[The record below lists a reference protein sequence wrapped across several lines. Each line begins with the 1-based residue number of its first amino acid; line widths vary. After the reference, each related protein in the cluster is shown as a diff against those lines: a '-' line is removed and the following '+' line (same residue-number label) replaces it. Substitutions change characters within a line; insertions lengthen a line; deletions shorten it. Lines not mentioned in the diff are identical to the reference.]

1 MCEVVSTELCVC
13 LCSLVMEISTDLN
26 QGLLSGWRQVQYV
39 KSSQLTQ
46 RGQHMV
52 CVCVCVRAHIG
63 KQEATAKDMTIKVPE
78 INSEKSLKILVPV
91 LTRHFLSTIVVDN

>member
-46 RGQHMV
+46 RGQHVV
-52 CVCVCVRAHIG
+52 CVCVCVR
-63 KQEATAKDMTIKVPE
+63 T
-78 INSEKSLKILVPV
+78 
-91 LTRHFLSTIVVDN
+91 